1 MKPME
6 PAYWEMRRIEQRLRS
21 TSRDLEHAHLEVA
34 PPMSHPTM
42 VTDPETP
49 LFPETA
55 GIPWL
60 APECGRTVSDG
71 RWRVL
76 RPVGGV

>member
-1 MKPME
+1 
-6 PAYWEMRRIEQRLRS
+6 
-21 TSRDLEHAHLEVA
+21 
-34 PPMSHPTM
+34 MSHPTM